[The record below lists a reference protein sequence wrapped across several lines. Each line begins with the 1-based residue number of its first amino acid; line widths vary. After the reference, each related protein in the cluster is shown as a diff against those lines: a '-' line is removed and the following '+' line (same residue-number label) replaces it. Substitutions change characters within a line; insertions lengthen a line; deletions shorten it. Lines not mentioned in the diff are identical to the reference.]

1 MNQPAPHAPPPHAQ
15 LMQFITGHW
24 VTAALHS
31 AARLDLAD
39 HLHAGP
45 QNCADLARATD
56 CHEDSLYRLL
66 RALSS
71 LGIFEETAPRT
82 FKNTD
87 VGECLRKDHPR
98 SLRGMILFQGAAPH
112 WHGWGSL
119 LHSVRTGQSA
129 FEHVHQQGFFDYCQA
144 HPEFGNVFNDA
155 MTGMATSTAEAVLQ
169 GYDFSGISKLI
180 DVGGGHGYLISRILQ
195 KYPQLQGGLF
205 DLPEV
210 VKAAPALLKH
220 AGVADRCAITGG
232 SFFEAVPPADAY
244 ISSHIIHD
252 WDDEHSIRILKT
264 MRSSLAPNGRV
275 LLVEL
280 VISDERDEDFGV
292 WLDLEM
298 LHATHGGRER
308 TTAEYAELFAAAGL
322 RLNRVVTTPSP
333 TCVLEALPA

>member
-1 MNQPAPHAPPPHAQ
+1 MNQPAPQAPPPQAQ

-24 VTAALHS
+24 VTAALYS
-31 AARLDLAD
+31 AAKLELAD

-45 QNCADLARATD
+45 QNCADLARAVD
-56 CHEDSLYRLL
+56 GHEDSIYRLL

-82 FKNTD
+82 FKNTA

-98 SLRGMILFQGAAPH
+98 SLRGMILFQGSPPH
-112 WHGWGSL
+112 WQGWGSL
-119 LHSVRTGQSA
+119 LHSMKTGQSA
-129 FEHVHQQGFFDYCQA
+129 FEHVHHQGFFDYCQA
-144 HPEFGNVFNDA
+144 HPEFGEVFNNA
-155 MTGMATSTAEAVLQ
+155 MTGMSSSTAESVLQ
-169 GYDFSGISKLI
+169 AYDFSGINTLI

-210 VKAAPALLKH
+210 VADATPLLKQ
-220 AGVADRCAITGG
+220 AGVADRCAVTGG
-232 SFFEAVPPADAY
+232 SFFESVPPADAY

-252 WDDEHSIRILKT
+252 WDDEHSLRILKA
-264 MRSSLAPNGRV
+264 MRASLAPNGRV
-275 LLVEL
+275 LLVEI
-280 VISDERDEDFGV
+280 VISDQKEKNIGV

-308 TTAEYAELFAAAGL
+308 TTAEYAALFQAAGL
-322 RLNRVVTTPSP
+322 RLNKVVTTPSP
-333 TCVLEALPA
+333 TCVLEAVPA